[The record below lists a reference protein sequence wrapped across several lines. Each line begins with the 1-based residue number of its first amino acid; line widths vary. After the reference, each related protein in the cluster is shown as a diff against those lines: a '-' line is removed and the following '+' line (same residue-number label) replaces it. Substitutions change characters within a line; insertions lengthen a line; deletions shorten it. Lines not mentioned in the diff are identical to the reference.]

1 MADLEKGI
9 ETEAAIGASDA
20 QQIPVMARG
29 EEKGL
34 RISDLSVVPAVC
46 TLSLS
51 LSPSLFLPGQFSLF
65 CLDLIVLDGSM

>member
-9 ETEAAIGASDA
+9 ETEATIGASDA

-46 TLSLS
+46 SLS
-51 LSPSLFLPGQFSLF
+51 LSSFLPGQFSLF
-65 CLDLIVLDGSM
+65 CLNLIVLDGSM